1 MALINCENCGHKISD
16 SAKKCPHCDILIRP
30 LYPLYS
36 LFQEYDNLL
45 FFDLETSGIDSKEN
59 NIIEFAALNVT
70 QIDGIAFVC
79 KETDV
84 LVQLPNNKL
93 LDKEVE
99 NLTGIT
105 NRMLNQEGIPYEAL
119 IPVVES
125 CVFGFGKTLMIAHNA
140 QFDMNFLK
148 ELFLG
153 TKHQSLFEKLDVLD
167 SLTVCR
173 DRFAYPHK
181 LTNAIDI
188 YNLSEY
194 VQNTHRGID
203 DVYALFAVTKA
214 LSDEFDDLK
223 KYINLFG
230 YNPKYGITGDKI
242 NHVKYL
248 PQGFNGVGK
257 LYKNI
262 NEGLK

>member
-1 MALINCENCGHKISD
+1 MNLEDKMALIDCKKCGHKISD
-16 SAKKCPHCDILIRP
+16 SAKICPHCKAEVHPPFP
-30 LYPLYS
+30 LFS
-36 LFQEYDNLL
+36 LFEDYENLL

-70 QIDGIAFVC
+70 YVDGIPFVC

-84 LVQLPNNKL
+84 LVQLPNNKR
-93 LDKEVE
+93 LDAEVE
-99 NLTGIT
+99 NLTSIS
-105 NRMLNQEGIPYEAL
+105 NKMLLQEGIPSTDL
-119 IPVVES
+119 LSIVKS
-125 CVFGFGKTLMIAHNA
+125 CIFGLGKTLMIAHNA

-148 ELFLG
+148 ELFRG
-153 TKHQSLFEKLDVLD
+153 TEHQSLFEDLDVLD

-181 LTNAIDI
+181 LANAIEI

-214 LSDEFDDLK
+214 LSYEFDDLK

-230 YNPKYGITGDKI
+230 YNSNYGITGDKI
-242 NHVKYL
+242 NNVKYL
-248 PQGFNGVGK
+248 PQGFSGVGK
-257 LYKNI
+257 LYK
-262 NEGLK
+262 K